1 MIVPARVTE
10 YLDDVGR
17 LADVQVH
24 PIVSV
29 LVFGSA
35 AVGGFSESSG
45 VDLVVVLAD
54 GAPGAAIQAVGR
66 ELAALERRHGLREPE
81 ASVTWERSLCD
92 RRLGGLKS
100 VTVCRRRDLLSGD
113 VAAVF
118 GLSRLAALLFGSTYR
133 FCLAAITTSA
143 RTVWGEDCAG
153 DVPVP
158 PITRRTLFENYLLHL
173 VRNAC
178 TLVGYAALPNATRYS
193 RSILEGFVHDCHFVC
208 TSTFATIEEEVAF
221 FRAKLG
227 ERTVLADL
235 LAVRSEHR
243 RSLVFTL
250 RCFPA
255 LVRLH
260 AVTSRENRLPGV
272 TAAG

>member
-1 MIVPARVTE
+1 MIVPAQVAG

-17 LADVQVH
+17 LADGQVH

-29 LVFGSA
+29 LVFGSV
-35 AVGGFSESSG
+35 AVGGFSGSSD

-54 GAPGAAIQAVGR
+54 GAPREAIQAAGR
-66 ELAALERRHGLREPE
+66 ELAALETRHGLREPE
-81 ASVTWERSLCD
+81 ASVTWAQSVCD

-100 VTVCRRRDLLSGD
+100 VTVCYRRDLLSGD

-118 GLSRLAALLFGSTYR
+118 GLNRPAALLFGSTYR
-133 FCLAAITTSA
+133 FCLAAIATSA
-143 RTVWGEDCAG
+143 RTVWGEDCAR

-158 PITRRTLFENYLLHL
+158 PITRRTLLENHLLHL

-193 RSILEGFVHDCHFVC
+193 RSILEGFVHDCHFVY
-208 TSTFATIEEEVAF
+208 TSTFTTIEEEVEF

-227 ERTVLADL
+227 EPTVLAQL
-235 LAVRSEHR
+235 LSLRSEHR

-255 LVRLH
+255 LFRLH
-260 AVTSRENRLPGV
+260 AVTRRENSFPVV
-272 TAAG
+272 TATG